1 MKNQL
6 NNKKIKNPT
15 WECQKMK
22 KELMKDTQMAR
33 NCMDKCST
41 LYATKNPGFLSRG
54 SEGLIYQK

>member
-1 MKNQL
+1 
-6 NNKKIKNPT
+6 
-15 WECQKMK
+15 
-22 KELMKDTQMAR
+22 MKDTQMAR